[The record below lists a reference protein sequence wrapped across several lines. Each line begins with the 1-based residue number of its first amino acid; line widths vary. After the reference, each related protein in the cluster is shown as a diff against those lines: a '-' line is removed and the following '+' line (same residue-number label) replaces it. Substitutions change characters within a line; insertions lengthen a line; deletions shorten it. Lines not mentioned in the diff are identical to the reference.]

1 VLAGVELICA
11 SCWFVCALA
20 SAAPTRAAP
29 SLGVGDVV
37 STAALRDAGSQ
48 NALAAVE
55 SYLRTAAG
63 GNVGDLSDMM
73 RWTWR
78 ENAYR
83 LFAGLPSALTEKYAS
98 PEQLVSA
105 AESVA
110 ISAARRVQIFQRLVV
125 SESEEIL
132 AVRTFRADGNSA
144 EHLFWMRWSGSQWL
158 RVETST
164 IISRLGRQ
172 VAEGQIPDA
181 TESVSFAEQYAWIV
195 PQTGPKPALSTLSH
209 PANGSAGDTA
219 GRRR

>member
-1 VLAGVELICA
+1 LPGIEVICA

-29 SLGVGDVV
+29 SLVAGDVV
-37 STAALRDAGSQ
+37 SVAALRDAGSQ

-55 SYLRTAAG
+55 SYLHTAAG
-63 GNVGDLSDMM
+63 GNVGELSVMM

-83 LFAGLPSALTEKYAS
+83 LFAALPSALTAKYAS

-105 AESVA
+105 AESMA
-110 ISAARRVQIFQRLVV
+110 FAGARRVQIFQRLVV

-132 AVRTFRADGNSA
+132 GVRTFRADGKTA
-144 EHLFWMRWSGSQWL
+144 EHMFWMRWSGSQWL
-158 RVETST
+158 RVEIST

-172 VAEGQIPDA
+172 VAEGQMPDA

-195 PQTGPKPALSTLSH
+195 PQTGPKPAFSTLSH
-209 PANGSAGDTA
+209 TADDSARDSA
-219 GRRR
+219 RHRP